1 MRALV
6 ATLCVAIAATCSV
19 PALAADPDQLFAES
33 TAAAKEGNF
42 QLAYEKM
49 KEVWRLRPSYD
60 VAANLAFY
68 ERKLGR
74 MKEAAEHLELALS
87 QFPVTG
93 EPAVRDRMRQDLD
106 ALRKELGRVEFDV
119 PTGTIIFVDGE
130 ERGKTPLS
138 PPHVYVTPGKHS
150 FEARRPGL
158 RGSASIEA
166 EAGQATTVTIPL
178 SKYEG
183 GDDEKD
189 GGKDNGVVSPKP
201 DGESGGIPLWPGLV
215 VGGLGLAGI
224 GAGIGLAV
232 AAGSSG
238 SSADEAAAA
247 LPSRGSCQGDAPHES
262 CASIADDL
270 ETRDLL
276 SNASMGAFIGGGV
289 LLAGGATL
297 VVLSIAG
304 VGGSENAA
312 FLPWI
317 GPGVA
322 GGTFAGSF

>member
-6 ATLCVAIAATCSV
+6 ATLCVAIIAACSV
-19 PALAADPDQLFAES
+19 PAFAADPDQLFAES

-42 QLAYEKM
+42 QVAYEKM

-68 ERKLGR
+68 ERKLGKTR
-74 MKEAAEHLELALS
+74 EAAEHLELALS

-93 EPAVRDRMRQDLD
+93 EPVVRDRMKQDLD
-106 ALRKELGRVEFDV
+106 ALRAELGRVEFDV
-119 PTGTIIFVDGE
+119 PSGTIILVDGE
-130 ERGKTPLS
+130 ERGKTPLK
-138 PPHVYVTPGKHS
+138 PAHVYVTPGKHT
-150 FEARRPGL
+150 FEARRPGQ
-158 RGSASIEA
+158 RGSASIDVA
-166 EAGQATTVTIPL
+166 TGQATTVTIPL

-183 GDDEKD
+183 DDDSGDDKKN
-189 GGKDNGVVSPKP
+189 GGVVTTP
-201 DGESGGIPLWPGLV
+201 DGSSEGIPLWSGIV

-232 AAGSSG
+232 VAGSSG

-247 LPSRGSCQGDAPHES
+247 LPSRTACQGDAPHES

-276 SNASMGAFIGGGV
+276 SNASMGAFIAGGILV
-289 LLAGGATL
+289 AGGATL
-297 VVLSIAG
+297 IGLSAAG
-304 VGGSENAA
+304 VGGTENAA
-312 FLPWI
+312 FVPWI

-322 GGTFAGSF
+322 GATFAGSF

>member
-6 ATLCVAIAATCSV
+6 ATLCVALAATCSV
-19 PALAADPDQLFAES
+19 PAFAVDADQLFAES

-42 QLAYEKM
+42 ELAYEKM

-68 ERKLGR
+68 ERKLGK
-74 MKEAAEHLELALS
+74 MKEAAAHLELALE

-93 EPAVRDRMRQDLD
+93 EPVVRDRMKQDLD
-106 ALRKELGRVEFDV
+106 SLRTGLARVEIDV
-119 PTGTIIFVDGE
+119 PTGTFVWVDGE
-130 ERGKTPLS
+130 ERGKTPLK
-138 PPHVYVTPGKHS
+138 PARVYLDPGKHT
-150 FEARRPGL
+150 FEARRPGE
-158 RGSASIEA
+158 RGSATIQV

-178 SKYEG
+178 AKYEG
-183 GDDEKD
+183 DDGE
-189 GGKDNGVVSPKP
+189 GGKDDGIVTPKP
-201 DGESGGIPLWPGLV
+201 GGSSEGLPLWPGIV

-247 LPSRGSCQGDAPHES
+247 LPARTACQGDAPHES

-276 SNASMGAFIGGGV
+276 SNASMGAFIAGGV
-289 LLAGGATL
+289 LVAGGVTL
-297 VVLSIAG
+297 IGLSAAG
-304 VGGSENAA
+304 VGSTDSAA
-312 FLPWI
+312 ILPWI

-322 GGTFAGSF
+322 GATFAGSF